1 MSYFMG
7 APALLG
13 VPRGAAAL
21 PALALRQPDFESP
34 ATHEWIG
41 RHPLPMNPLLISLGV
56 GVGVGV
62 VRGRGRQIGI
72 VVTADTAGEL
82 WKPMNC

>member
-1 MSYFMG
+1 MSVLLYG

-13 VPRGAAAL
+13 VPRGTAAL
-21 PALALRQPDFESP
+21 PALALIQHEFDPP
-34 ATHEWIG
+34 AAEGGGYI
-41 RHPLPMNPLLISLGV
+41 HPFPMNPFLVSLGV

-72 VVTADTAGEL
+72 VI
-82 WKPMNC
+82 

>member
-1 MSYFMG
+1 MSYYFMG

-13 VPRGAAAL
+13 VPRGAAAF
-21 PALALRQPDFESP
+21 PALALIQHEFDPP
-34 ATHEWIG
+34 AAEGGGYI
-41 RHPLPMNPLLISLGV
+41 HPLPMNPLLISLGV

-72 VVTADTAGEL
+72 VI
-82 WKPMNC
+82 